1 LNNLDRLREQQDFLT
16 YLVNPESLS
25 TRRKSMTSVSQDVR
39 YSLRML
45 LKHKGFTVVAALTLA
60 LGIGVNTAMFS
71 VLNTFLF
78 RSLPYPQSEQIVR
91 VFRTSPHSQSWPHS
105 AANFFDQHEKNTVFD
120 KLAAYN
126 FASRNLTEEGHTAE
140 RLLGLAG
147 TADFFPL
154 LGVAPARG
162 RVFNPE
168 EFEPGADNVI
178 VLTDRFWTRRFGSD
192 PNIVGRTIQLDGKT
206 VQIVGVM
213 PPGFEHP
220 ILWGPIDMYQP
231 LTFTQE
237 RKTNRGNNFL
247 SSFGRLKP
255 GVSIQQA
262 EQSMVALAANIG
274 QQNSSNV
281 GESVRLEPL
290 QRSMS
295 DSIGRTVMWFT
306 FGLAGF
312 VLLIAC
318 ANLANLQL
326 VRTAARSRELAVRA
340 ALGAG
345 RLRLLRHSLTES
357 ILVALIGGI
366 ISLVIALVAVRFIS
380 NRLFTDLPGA
390 SVQLDYKVFGFALLC
405 SLVTGVLFGTVPAWL
420 ASRAD
425 VNQALRENS
434 RGSTA
439 GRSQHRLRHM
449 LIIGEVAFA
458 MVLLAAAGL
467 FLRGLHRFINS
478 DPGWQVDGLV
488 TAQMSLRG
496 EKYTT
501 DKQRVAFLIELE
513 NRLSTLPGVQ
523 HAAIGGSH
531 PVFGFNSSSSFVVEG
546 RPEPPLDKVPEMFYE
561 PASIN
566 YFETLG
572 ARLLQG
578 RTFNEADVA
587 DHPSVIVI
595 NETTARNF
603 WPNESPIGKRV
614 SNPGREKKEFYEIIG
629 VVNDLGFPGS
639 LGEPYTRYEAF
650 VPVAQAA
657 PAYLTLV
664 LRTSAN
670 SEALGNSLRNTIA
683 GLDPN
688 LPVYRIRT
696 ARAAVDQ
703 GLGSI
708 SLLGSLLGAFATVGL
723 ILAAVGIYGVVSYTV
738 VQRTGEL
745 GIRMALGAQARDV
758 LWLVLGKGA
767 VLVLIGALLGVAGAY
782 GVSKLLIAVIP
793 SLPTR
798 DPLTLLFAGL
808 ALFVVGLLACY
819 IPARRATRVDPL
831 VALRSD

>member
-1 LNNLDRLREQQDFLT
+1 MNSVLQDA
-16 YLVNPESLS
+16 
-25 TRRKSMTSVSQDVR
+25 R

-45 LKHKGFTVVAALTLA
+45 LKHKAFTVVAALTLA

-78 RSLPYPQSEQIVR
+78 RSLPYPQSERLVR

-105 AANFFDQHEKNTVFD
+105 SANFFDQHDKNTVFE
-120 KLAAYN
+120 KMAAYN
-126 FASRNLTEEGHTAE
+126 FASRNLTEQGQTAE
-140 RLLGLAG
+140 RLLSLAG

-162 RVFNPE
+162 RVFKPE
-168 EFEPGADNVI
+168 EFEPGADDVI

-192 PNIVGRTIQLDGKT
+192 PNMVGRKIQLDGKT
-206 VQIVGVM
+206 VEIVGVM

-220 ILWGPIDMYQP
+220 ILWGPVDIWQP
-231 LTFTQE
+231 LTFTKEQ
-237 RKTNRGNNFL
+237 KANRGTNFL
-247 SSFGRLKP
+247 SSFSRLKP

-262 EQSMVALAANIG
+262 EQSMVTLAASLG
-274 QQNSSNV
+274 KENSSNEA
-281 GESVRLEPL
+281 ESLRLELL

-326 VRTAARSRELAVRA
+326 ARTAARSRELAVRA

-345 RLRLLRHSLTES
+345 RLRLLRQSLTES
-357 ILVALIGGI
+357 IVVALVGGI
-366 ISLVIALVAVRFIS
+366 ISLGIALWAVRLIS
-380 NRLFTDLPGA
+380 SRLFTDLPGA
-390 SVQLDYKVFGFALLC
+390 NVQLDYKVFGFALLC
-405 SLVTGVLFGTVPAWL
+405 SLVTGLLFGAVPAWL

-434 RGSTA
+434 RGNTG

-467 FLRGLHRFINS
+467 FLRGLQRFINS
-478 DPGWQVDGLV
+478 DPGWRVDGLV

-496 EKYTT
+496 EKYSS
-501 DKQRVAFLIELE
+501 DKQRVVFLNELE
-513 NRLSTLPGVQ
+513 SRLSTLPGVQ
-523 HAAIGGSH
+523 HVAIGGSH

-546 RPEPPLDKVPEMFYE
+546 RPEPPRDKLPEMFFE
-561 PASIN
+561 PASIH

-572 ARLLQG
+572 ARLQQG
-578 RTFNEADVA
+578 RTFNTADVA
-587 DHPSVIVI
+587 DHPEVIII

-603 WPNESPIGKRV
+603 WPNESPIGKRI
-614 SNPGREKKEFYEIIG
+614 SNPGPEEKKFREVVG
-629 VVNDLGFPGS
+629 VVNDLAFPGD
-639 LGEPYTRYEAF
+639 LGEPYTRFEAF

-657 PAYLTLV
+657 PAYLMIM

-670 SEALGNSLRNTIA
+670 PETLGNTLRSSIA
-683 GLDPN
+683 GLDPS

-696 ARAAVDQ
+696 ARAAVNQ

-723 ILAAVGIYGVVSYTV
+723 ILATIGIYGVVSYTV

-745 GIRMALGAQARDV
+745 GIRLALGAQTRDV

-767 VLVLIGALLGVAGAY
+767 VLILIGALFGIAGAY
-782 GVSKLLIAVIP
+782 GVSRLLTAVIP

-798 DPLTLLFAGL
+798 DPLILLVVGL
-808 ALFVVGLLACY
+808 VLFVVALLACY
-819 IPARRATRVDPL
+819 IPARRATKVDPL
-831 VALRSD
+831 VALRYE